1 MTLTRTTSPP
11 GGWKFYQPETR
22 WSLPDPMN
30 HSFTTAVEAIIKH
43 RLANPVLK
51 SKASQ
56 LQVQQDLEAFTLARL
71 PKPTQSLIRPDESQP
86 RKGCRSC
93 GGR

>member
-1 MTLTRTTSPP
+1 
-11 GGWKFYQPETR
+11 
-22 WSLPDPMN
+22 MN

-43 RLANPVLK
+43 RLANPVLAK
-51 SKASQ
+51 RASS
-56 LQVQQDLEAFTLARL
+56 LEVQKDLEAFTLARL
-71 PKPTQSLIRPDESQP
+71 PKPTQSLIRPDEHQP